1 MDRKILHQ
9 PMYSPVFL
17 YLRETGRH
25 LRSVIQAISSAE
37 KTVVDLGCLDKPY
50 EPLFQRR
57 YKTYV
62 GIDWVNDSS
71 GAADIV
77 ADAHDLPL
85 RNGSVDILLCTE
97 TLEHLEEPPRVANEI
112 HRVLKPQGFAVLTVV
127 LLFPKHSEADF
138 YRWTDLGI
146 KKLFKEFAPLEC
158 RPIGNSVTCLITL
171 FTSFLVSALPE
182 KLNHRHREILRKY
195 PLWFLPKL
203 LWDFFL
209 TVMNSLGYL
218 ASRLICD
225 TGLISSYLVV
235 VQKP

>member
-1 MDRKILHQ
+1 MERKILHQ
-9 PMYSPVFL
+9 PVYSPLFL
-17 YLRETGRH
+17 YLRETARH
-25 LRSVIQAISSAE
+25 LASIIQVISSPD

-62 GIDWVNDSS
+62 GIDWVNDFPR
-71 GAADIV
+71 AADIV

-97 TLEHLEEPPRVANEI
+97 TLEHFEEPAHVAKEI
-112 HRVLKPQGFAVLTVV
+112 RRVLKPQGLAVLTVV
-127 LLFPKHSEADF
+127 LLFPKHSDADF

-146 KKLFKEFAPLEC
+146 KKLFEGFASLEC

-182 KLNHRHREILRKY
+182 KFNHRHREILRKY
-195 PLWFLPKL
+195 PLWLFPKL
-203 LWDFFL
+203 LWDFFM
-209 TVMNSLGYL
+209 TVINTFGYL
-218 ASRLICD
+218 TSRLIRD
-225 TGLISSYLVV
+225 TGLTSSYLFVAR
-235 VQKP
+235 KP